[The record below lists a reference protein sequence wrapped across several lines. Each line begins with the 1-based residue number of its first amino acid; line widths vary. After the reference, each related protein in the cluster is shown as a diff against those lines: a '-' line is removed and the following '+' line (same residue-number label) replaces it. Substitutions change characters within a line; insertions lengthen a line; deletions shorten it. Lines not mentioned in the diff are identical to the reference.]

1 MKRTLFLSLFALF
14 CLVGA
19 VSATAQATAPV
30 GPEQVNSF
38 DVEMAL
44 NRGDDLTVN
53 ERITYDFGL
62 NQRHGIYRYI
72 PHIFVVGYRKIDV
85 GLRLLSA
92 FRDDQAEPI
101 QEKHEGEQTVLR
113 LGREDETISG
123 IHEYLLIYR
132 FGRTVVATPTG
143 QRLSW
148 NVTGNG
154 WTVPIKASTLR
165 LDAPAA
171 PTDVACFTGGYGE
184 KEKNCTV
191 SVSGTQVTARLTKPL
206 DRYEGWTVD
215 ITYPPDTF
223 IPAATDEEPL
233 FPWLA
238 PWMIFSALFSAI
250 WLILWVIF
258 GRDAKGRGTII
269 AEYGPP
275 TGAKPYLVN
284 ALEYDG
290 INHRGLAATIL
301 DLTRRNVMR
310 LTMLDDAKDF
320 LLERDRSQEK
330 GLDPYETSVIEM
342 LFVDGD
348 ELHGLSQ
355 NRKQALLYT
364 EGQVQVNKLMHAQG
378 LHQWNIGFIRGLSL
392 AIAVVSWAVCMLV
405 LHLFVYD
412 PYLLM
417 GISGLVVGCFFAY
430 HLPKRT
436 RAGALIYEHIQGFK
450 RYIHVAEKDRLAF
463 HEAPSRTPDRFS
475 ALLPFAVALGLEK
488 AWGKIFE
495 GITLAPG
502 TESGNS
508 AFLSAVQVSAFA
520 HALSDQSRSLATTNT
535 GNGGSGGFSGGGAG
549 GGGGG
554 SW

>member
-1 MKRTLFLSLFALF
+1 MF
-14 CLVGA
+14 CVIGTPLA
-19 VSATAQATAPV
+19 VAQTTPPV
-30 GPEQVNSF
+30 GPEQVKSF
-38 DVEMAL
+38 DVEMTL
-44 NRGDDLTVN
+44 TRGDDLSVN

-62 NQRHGIYRYI
+62 NERHGIYRYI

-92 FRDDQAEPI
+92 FRDGQPEPV
-101 QEKHEGEQTVLR
+101 QEKHELEQTIFR
-113 LGREDETISG
+113 LGKEDETISG
-123 IHEYLLIYR
+123 THDYRLIYR
-132 FGRTVVATPTG
+132 LGRTIVATPKG

-154 WTVPIKASTLR
+154 WTVPIKASTLS
-165 LDAPAA
+165 LDTPAV
-171 PTDVACFTGGYGE
+171 PTDVACFTGGYGAT
-184 KEKNCTV
+184 EKNCTV
-191 SVSGTQVTARLTKPL
+191 SVSGTQVIARLTKPL

-215 ITYPPDTF
+215 ILYPPDTF
-223 IPAATDEEPL
+223 IPAAVDEERL

-250 WLILWVIF
+250 WLTLWLIF

-275 TGAKPYLVN
+275 AGAKPYLVN
-284 ALEYDG
+284 ALERDG
-290 INHRGLAATIL
+290 VDHRGLAATIL
-301 DLTRRNVMR
+301 DLTRRNVIR

-330 GLDPYETSVIEM
+330 GLDPYETSVVEM

-348 ELHGLSQ
+348 ELHGLTQ
-355 NRKQALLYT
+355 NRKQALLYA
-364 EGQVQVNKLMHAQG
+364 EGRTQVNKLMHARG
-378 LHQWNIGFIRGLSL
+378 LHQWNIGFVRGLAL
-392 AIAVVSWAVCMLV
+392 AVAIISWSVCIFV
-405 LHLFVYD
+405 LYLFVYD
-412 PYLLM
+412 PYLLLAV
-417 GISGLVVGCFFAY
+417 SGLAVGCFFAY

-502 TESGNS
+502 TGSSSSG
-508 AFLSAVQVSAFA
+508 FLSAMQASAFA

-535 GNGGSGGFSGGGAG
+535 GNGGSGGFSGGGSG